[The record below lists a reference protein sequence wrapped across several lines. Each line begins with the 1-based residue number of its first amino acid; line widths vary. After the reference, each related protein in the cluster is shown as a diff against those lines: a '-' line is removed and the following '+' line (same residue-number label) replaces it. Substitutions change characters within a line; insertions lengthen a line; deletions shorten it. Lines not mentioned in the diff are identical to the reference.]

1 MDITCHIEYLSQG
14 EFTVNDLCMDK
25 VFIELLHIV
34 TSNNI
39 VSIHGSYFYE
49 DYSENEFYSFEGME
63 ELLDGLLQL
72 SYGEHHIRMVYF
84 VEKIEQAI
92 RLYKVIHAISI
103 L

>member
-1 MDITCHIEYLSQG
+1 
-14 EFTVNDLCMDK
+14 MDK

-92 RLYKVIHAISI
+92 RLYKVHPRNFYSI
-103 L
+103 KCFSKRLIPLMLSAAK